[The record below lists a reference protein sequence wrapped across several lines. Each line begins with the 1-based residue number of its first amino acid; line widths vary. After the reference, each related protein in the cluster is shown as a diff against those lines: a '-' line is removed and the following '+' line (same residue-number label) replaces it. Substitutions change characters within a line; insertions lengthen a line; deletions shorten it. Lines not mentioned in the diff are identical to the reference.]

1 MKIFIN
7 ILIIIILI
15 FLISSVV
22 FNYRSMRILD
32 KISIDKKDTYYI
44 IDTTHEL
51 YPKYNKYEK
60 LGYTL
65 LALCASLT
73 SFGATLVAI
82 TLLFF
87 GYI

>member
-22 FNYRSMRILD
+22 FAYLSMRILD
-32 KISIDKKDTYYI
+32 KMSIDKKDNYYI
-44 IDTTHEL
+44 VDTTHEL
-51 YPKYNKYEK
+51 CPKYNKYKK
-60 LGYTL
+60 LGDNL

-73 SFGATLVAI
+73 SFGATLVVI
-82 TLLFF
+82 RFLLF